1 MKRMRKLLDH
11 VSNVPNNRV
20 GFYLAGKEVAILKV
34 IGCKIPPS
42 HLDLRRCRVGLVVV
56 VGKHESCR
64 NTDIYNHILKHL
76 KTLRLDY
83 LNVCF
88 EGAHHFTLMRGYE
101 HPHRIDALITSI

>member
-83 LNVCF
+83 LNVF
-88 EGAHHFTLMRGYE
+88 LRVHT
-101 HPHRIDALITSI
+101 TSP